1 MDRND
6 TLARLD
12 TMLTPRGAL
21 ALFNTAHLDDPQRP
35 WAREYR
41 DLLDRYADTDPA
53 RAHRKSAEWE
63 SHLDVLARSPFAALE
78 RVSVVEYRRVSAAQL
93 RARPLSMSSL
103 SRERL
108 GDRLD
113 ALLAE
118 IDTLVAAHAE
128 ADGSLVERVEST
140 ATIATRAFA

>member
-1 MDRND
+1 MGAFHLAVIGRAFHWMDRGD

-12 TMLTPRGAL
+12 TMLAPRGAL
-21 ALFNTAHLDDPQRP
+21 ALFNTAHLDDPLRP

-41 DLLDRYADTDPA
+41 
-53 RAHRKSAEWE
+53 
-63 SHLDVLARSPFAALE
+63 DVLARSPFAAVE

-108 GDRLD
+108 GERLD
-113 ALLAE
+113 ALLAD
-118 IDTLVAAHAE
+118 IDALVVAHA
-128 ADGSLVERVEST
+128 DSDDSLVERIEST
-140 ATIATRAFA
+140 ATIAMRAFA

>member
-1 MDRND
+1 M
-6 TLARLD
+6 
-12 TMLTPRGAL
+12 
-21 ALFNTAHLDDPQRP
+21 
-35 WAREYR
+35 
-41 DLLDRYADTDPA
+41 
-53 RAHRKSAEWE
+53 
-63 SHLDVLARSPFAALE
+63 
-78 RVSVVEYRRVSAAQL
+78 SAAQL